1 MGVMTE
7 SRATMRGVP
16 GDAARRRGIRR
27 VLVPLLC
34 FGVLF
39 GLGLG
44 VCAGAAG
51 LLPVAVGVAVLVAAF
66 LGLMAY
72 CRRQPALV
80 YGYFK
85 GARGEEMAA
94 GELARLGA
102 EWTVFNGL
110 LLPDGQDIDH
120 VAVGPQGLFVI
131 ETKHWSGE
139 VTVEGGEVLA
149 NGRPL
154 RRSPVAQV
162 RRAMGAVAAAADAP
176 KGSLRGVLCFAGRQ
190 FAEGAA
196 RADEVLVCSHLGL
209 TEALASGP
217 VVLDAAA
224 VARVVARLGA
234 LTITEGL

>member
-1 MGVMTE
+1 MHE

-34 FGVLF
+34 FGVFFGF
-39 GLGLG
+39 GLGTW
-44 VCAGAAG
+44 AGAAG
-51 LLPVAVGVAVLVAAF
+51 LLSAWAGAIALVAAI

-94 GELARLGA
+94 AELARLGA
-102 EWTVFNGL
+102 GWTVFNGL
-110 LLPDGQDIDH
+110 LLPGGRDIDH
-120 VAVGPQGLFVI
+120 VAVGPQGLFVV

-162 RRAMGAVAAAADAP
+162 RRAMGAVAEAADTPEGA
-176 KGSLRGVLCFAGRQ
+176 LRGVLCFVGKP
-190 FAEGAA
+190 FAEEPV

-209 TEALASGP
+209 VGALTSGP
-217 VVLDAAA
+217 AVLDAAA
-224 VARVVARLGA
+224 VARTVARLGA

>member
-1 MGVMTE
+1 MTE

-34 FGVLF
+34 FGVFFGF
-39 GLGLG
+39 GLGL
-44 VCAGAAG
+44 VAG
-51 LLPVAVGVAVLVAAF
+51 AVGVLPAWVGAAVLALAF
-66 LGLMAY
+66 LGLLGY

-94 GELARLGA
+94 AELARLGA

-110 LLPDGQDIDH
+110 LLPGGQDIDH
-120 VAVGPQGLFVI
+120 VAVGPQGLFVV

-162 RRAMGAVAAAADAP
+162 RRAMGAVAEAVGAP
-176 KGSLRGVLCFAGRQ
+176 EGTLRGVLCFAGTQ
-190 FAEGAA
+190 FAEGPA

-209 TEALASGP
+209 VGALASGP
-217 VVLDAAA
+217 AVFDAAA
-224 VARVVARLGA
+224 VARMVARLGA

>member
-1 MGVMTE
+1 MTE
-7 SRATMRGVP
+7 RRATMKGIP

-27 VLVPLLC
+27 VLIPLLC

-44 VCAGAAG
+44 VCAGAVG
-51 LLPVAVGVAVLVAAF
+51 LLPAMAGVVLLVLAVV
-66 LGLMAY
+66 GLTVY

-85 GARGEEMAA
+85 GARGEEMVA
-94 GELARLGA
+94 GELARLGS

-131 ETKHWSGE
+131 ETKHWSGS

-154 RRSPVAQV
+154 RRSPVVQV
-162 RRAMGAVAAAADAP
+162 RRSMGAVSAVAAVP
-176 KGSLRGVLCFAGRQ
+176 EGTLHGVLCFAGRQ
-190 FAEGAA
+190 LPEGAA

-209 TEALASGP
+209 VDALTSGP
-217 VVLDAAA
+217 IVFDAAA
-224 VARVVARLGA
+224 LARMVARLGA
-234 LTITEGL
+234 FTVTEGL